1 MNAIGTLTGGI
12 AHDFNNIP
20 GIIFGN
26 IKLALVDVSE
36 WNPARLSFE
45 EIRIYKKININN
57 RFQAKL
63 CAIKYF

>member
-26 IKLALVDVSE
+26 IELALVDVPE
-36 WNPARLSFE
+36 WNPARLDLE
-45 EIRIYKKININN
+45 EIVGYRD
-57 RFQAKL
+57 L
-63 CAIKYF
+63 DGLPG